1 MGFTSTSIHFCNARM
16 RFFISFFISS
26 RLAPSLR
33 PFKKYA
39 NSSFLSVGVV
49 LAVVDVVDVANVVD
63 VVDVANIADVADIA
77 NVANVA

>member
-39 NSSFLSVGVV
+39 NSSSLSVGVV
-49 LAVVDVVDVANVVD
+49 LAVVDVVNVADVA
-63 VVDVANIADVADIA
+63 DVADIADVADVADVADIA
-77 NVANVA
+77 NVA